1 MVINFVSERV
11 LDLGAVPSDSTN
23 YNLLPRSPTGSQ
35 AEAGSGLAWSPDQDS
50 QKVIIGGVE
59 TASTD
64 VNINQI
70 LPEVDNSSLK
80 KNQKQ

>member
-1 MVINFVSERV
+1 MAINFVSERV

-23 YNLLPRSPTGSQ
+23 YNLLSRSST
-35 AEAGSGLAWSPDQDS
+35 DQDELE
-50 QKVIIGGVE
+50 VIINGVE